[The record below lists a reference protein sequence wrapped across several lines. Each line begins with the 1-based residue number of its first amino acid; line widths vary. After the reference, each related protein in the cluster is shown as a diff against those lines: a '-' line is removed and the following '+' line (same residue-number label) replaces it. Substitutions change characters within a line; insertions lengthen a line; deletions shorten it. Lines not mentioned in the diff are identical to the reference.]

1 MTSLGIIGAGAW
13 GTALANVAAV
23 KGATT
28 ILWAREPEVVDAV
41 NRDHIN
47 AAFLPDVPLH
57 QSLHATN
64 DLAEACAAEALLF
77 VVPTQFVRAVATEA
91 AAHIAENTPV
101 VLCAKGIELK
111 TDALLSQVLAETV
124 PHALPAVLSGPTFA
138 DEVARGLP
146 TAVTLACA
154 DRAVGE
160 KLAARLGSP
169 TFRPYLA
176 EDVIGAQ
183 IGGAMKNV
191 FAIAAGIVAGR
202 NLGENAKAAI
212 ITRGMAE
219 MLRFGQALGGQPLT
233 LMGLSGLGDLVLT
246 CGSAK
251 SRNHSLGLAL
261 AKGENAKEYLAA
273 RKSVAEGAYTAAAVV
288 DIAAEKDIDLP
299 ICSAVDA
306 VLNKGVSVDAAI
318 EALLS
323 RPFRDEAG

>member
-1 MTSLGIIGAGAW
+1 MTSLGIVGGGAW
-13 GTALANVAAV
+13 GTALANVAAT
-23 KGATT
+23 KGAATV
-28 ILWAREPEVVDAV
+28 LWAREPEVVEAV
-41 NRDHIN
+41 NTQHRN
-47 AAFLPDVPLH
+47 AVFLPDVPLH
-57 QSLHATN
+57 ESLRATG
-64 DLAEACAAEALLF
+64 DLAEVCAADALLF
-77 VVPTQFVRAVATEA
+77 VVPTQFVRAVAA
-91 AAHIAENTPV
+91 DACAHIDKDTPV

-111 TDALLSQVLAETV
+111 SHALLSEVLAATV
-124 PHALPAVLSGPTFA
+124 PQALAAVLSGPTFA

-146 TAVTLACA
+146 TAVTLACP

-160 KLAARLGSP
+160 TLVERLGSP

-176 EDVIGAQ
+176 DDVIGAQ

-202 NLGENAKAAI
+202 DLGENAKAAV

-219 MLRFGQALGGQPLT
+219 MLRFGQALGGEAMT

-261 AKGENAKEYLAA
+261 AHGENAGDYLGA

-288 DIAAEKDIDLP
+288 EIAQEKSLDLP

-306 VLNKGVSVDAAI
+306 VLNKGMPVDAAI
-318 EALLS
+318 EALLN